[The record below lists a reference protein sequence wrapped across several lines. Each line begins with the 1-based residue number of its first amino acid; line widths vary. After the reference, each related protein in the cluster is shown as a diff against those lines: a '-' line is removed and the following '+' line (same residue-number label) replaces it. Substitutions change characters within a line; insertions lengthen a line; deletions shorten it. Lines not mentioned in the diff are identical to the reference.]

1 MGSAL
6 QASVMV
12 TTWSTVFLL
21 VSLVSVQCKDDEN
34 DRETA
39 NNLLGQLTTASVLDK
54 KVSFRCGAFFP
65 NPKNPAALPVSPFI
79 IFNTSW
85 PAEECSTTG
94 PDYDRYNSFCANIMN
109 QFTGLLSLEGP
120 SLKKDRRAEGF
131 SIGDDI
137 CQFLKVNVKAPF
149 VGKRSKKFPEG
160 LNIGMFSNACGDKTW
175 TNSEND
181 YGDRICCR

>member
-1 MGSAL
+1 
-6 QASVMV
+6 MV
-12 TTWSTVFLL
+12 TASTWSVFLL
-21 VSLVSVQCKDDEN
+21 VSLVTVHCKDDKN

-39 NNLLGQLTTASVLDK
+39 NNLLGKLTTASVLDK
-54 KVSFRCGAFFP
+54 KTPHLCQCHPSSSSTPAGLLRSVPPLDLTMTDTTVS
-65 NPKNPAALPVSPFI
+65 VQ
-79 IFNTSW
+79 T
-85 PAEECSTTG
+85 
-94 PDYDRYNSFCANIMN
+94 MN
-109 QFTGLLSLEGP
+109 HFTGLLSLEGP

-181 YGDRICCR
+181 YGDRICCRAGKYYACQ